1 MQTQTIA
8 AEQSSRSSYQRQT
21 PMPPRE
27 IERSVRLE
35 IPKEDGGDV
44 GIYSNF
50 APSLPTAW
58 DDALYQRL
66 YEGVHSG
73 LANVDAPFP
82 AGGIG
87 VHLTH
92 LRFFPSLEFT
102 PNESDVQR
110 LGDALGALTAATVAC
125 LWNGIISLGAPALP

>member
-8 AEQSSRSSYQRQT
+8 AEQSSRSAYQRQT

-35 IPKEDGGDV
+35 IPKED
-44 GIYSNF
+44 
-50 APSLPTAW
+50 
-58 DDALYQRL
+58 

-110 LGDALGALTAATVAC
+110 LGDALGALTAATVAS